1 MTQSPAKTRAIYLSL
16 AALIFVLDRWT
27 KWLVSRRLS
36 LFDSVSVIPGF
47 FKITH
52 LRNTGAAFSLFA
64 DAPATWRM
72 IMLVAFSMVALCI
85 VVYLLAKGSH
95 RLSLQGAALA
105 LILGGA
111 LGNLWDR
118 VVHGWVTDFLLVY
131 YKRWEWPA
139 FNVADSA
146 ICVGAVLLIGEM
158 LFRRDPAPEA
168 KEKLGATQ

>member
-1 MTQSPAKTRAIYLSL
+1 MAIFL
-16 AALIFVLDRWT
+16 LDRWT
-27 KWLVSRRLS
+27 KFLVAQKIS
-36 LFDSVSVIPGF
+36 LFDSVTVVPGF

-64 DAPATWRM
+64 DAPAAWRM
-72 IMLVAFSMVALCI
+72 IMLVLFSSVALII
-85 VVYLLAKGSH
+85 VLVLLVRNSRHFTWNGFA
-95 RLSLQGAALA
+95 LS

-118 VVHGWVTDFLLVY
+118 ILHGWVTDFLLVY

-146 ICVGAVLLIGEM
+146 ICVGAVLLIAEM
-158 LFRRDPAPEA
+158 LFKHEHAPAPETHLA
-168 KEKLGATQ
+168 KE

>member
-1 MTQSPAKTRAIYLSL
+1 MGIAL
-16 AALIFVLDRWT
+16 AVFILDRWT
-27 KWLVSRRLS
+27 KFLIAQKIA
-36 LFDSVSVIPGF
+36 LFDSVTVIPGF

-64 DAPATWRM
+64 DAPAAWRM
-72 IMLVAFSMVALCI
+72 ATLILFSGVALVI
-85 VVYLLAKGSH
+85 VILLLVRNSRHFTWNG
-95 RLSLQGAALA
+95 LSLA

-118 VVHGWVTDFLLVY
+118 VLHGWVTDFLLVY

-146 ICVGAVLLIGEM
+146 ICVGAMVLIAEM
-158 LFRRDPAPEA
+158 LFKREHAPAHESQLA
-168 KEKLGATQ
+168 KE